1 MNRRLALILIVLVAC
16 LAGCVATGPNSA
28 ALRVGMTRDEA
39 VAAMGQPGS
48 VAANGRDEY
57 LNYTITETSPD
68 GYHSMIRPYYV
79 RLFDGHVQSFGY
91 SEQINRRLSPPT
103 PGAENSHRFAALR
116 IGMTKEEAVKAMG
129 TPTSVAAQGNYE
141 YLNYSVTE
149 TNPYGS
155 LTVMRP
161 YYIRLLDGK
170 VEAFGLADQVGRALP
185 APRVQAPVNTPY
197 DDVQVLSIEPATLV
211 PGKAQSVTVKVKYS
225 VQTRSKAV
233 VVLLFNL
240 TEAAH
245 FKPVKEE
252 VVSSGTGEVSLQAT
266 ITPVDW
272 AQAGEFKVSLHLLDY
287 PHIKGQFSKP
297 IISTVGAPVPL
308 AKPL

>member
-48 VAANGRDEY
+48 VAANGHDEY

-68 GYHSMIRPYYV
+68 GYHSIMRPYYV

-103 PGAENSHRFAALR
+103 PAAENANRFAALR

-149 TNPYGS
+149 ANPYGS

-185 APRVQAPVNTPY
+185 APRVPAPVTTPY
-197 DDVQVLSIEPATLV
+197 DDVQVLSIEPATLA

-240 TEAAH
+240 SEAAH
-245 FKPVKEE
+245 FKPVNEE
-252 VVSSGTGEVSLQAT
+252 VVSSGTGEISLQAT

-272 AQAGEFKVSLHLLDY
+272 AQAGAFAVSLHLLDY

-297 IISTVGAPVPL
+297 IISTVGVPVPL